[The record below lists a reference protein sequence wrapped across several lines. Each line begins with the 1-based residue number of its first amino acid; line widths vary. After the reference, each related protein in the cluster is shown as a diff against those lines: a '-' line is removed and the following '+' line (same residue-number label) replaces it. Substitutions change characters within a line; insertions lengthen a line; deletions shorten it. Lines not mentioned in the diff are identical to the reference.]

1 MLQGKVLYKV
11 RWKGYTADDDTWEPE
26 IHLEDCKE
34 VLLEFRKRLLS
45 ILQEILTLPTVPI
58 SLISFL
64 VERLLHII
72 IDDNKRIQIVSNFLH
87 C

>member
-1 MLQGKVLYKV
+1 MQNRLKYNVFLSFCI
-11 RWKGYTADDDTWEPE
+11 E
-26 IHLEDCKE
+26 IKI

-58 SLISFL
+58 SLVFL

-72 IDDNKRIQIVSNFLH
+72 IDDNKRIQIVAIFFIVDRNTDFGQ
-87 C
+87 